1 MEGRDPVPSSY
12 VSRAHSLPVG
22 SASQPACSAGAP
34 ASLVPPPQLSVAPRS
49 SRRTQLSGGAGGVVG
64 RRAALLRP
72 HGAAEEDGR
81 PVVVVEPK
89 GDLPAPARCE

>member
-12 VSRAHSLPVG
+12 ASRAHSLPVG

-49 SRRTQLSGGAGGVVG
+49 SRRTQLSGGAGASWG
-64 RRAALLRP
+64 
-72 HGAAEEDGR
+72 GAPPSCGPMAQQRKTGG
-81 PVVVVEPK
+81 PSW
-89 GDLPAPARCE
+89 